1 MRLLDKKITGMLL
14 TAKGRTQKTLITTMQ
29 MVEVSEYFST
39 ESLLP
44 ELKWA
49 ADTSVNSKNA
59 TTVQAIQAELEKVVI
74 ENKVGA
80 PLTLTFAVMG
90 KPSLLKASHSLSTLS
105 YNSSDTCIV
114 GNVLSLVA
122 VCKLL
127 GTKCFLFS
135 SRLSVKEANQKS
147 ELRQRLAMES
157 VEIRILF
164 DDENDLDA
172 NHVVELFKRGQVF
185 DSALSL
191 PHLNDGKNLLPN
203 DDFPLKPSI
212 DQLIEETN
220 MESYG
225 GVSFDA
231 KHVKV
236 SEQYITTQYVLFRLI
251 VGAVAGVGIQ
261 EYSKMS
267 KDITL
272 SNGTRLTSVL
282 SNGYVSKV
290 AAFLKAWLEPLKEAF
305 ANNRSGYHLSP
316 QVWQAL
322 GLTIHRLVSD
332 GATLNDLQAAG
343 KVLGNLDYSKDAK
356 HWDTCSVME
365 LDAKGRIY
373 KNAASSTRLF
383 RVGLCE
389 YFLVVIESIDTH
401 NS

>member
-1 MRLLDKKITGMLL
+1 L
-14 TAKGRTQKTLITTMQ
+14 
-29 MVEVSEYFST
+29 
-39 ESLLP
+39 
-44 ELKWA
+44 
-49 ADTSVNSKNA
+49 
-59 TTVQAIQAELEKVVI
+59 
-74 ENKVGA
+74 
-80 PLTLTFAVMG
+80 
-90 KPSLLKASHSLSTLS
+90 
-105 YNSSDTCIV
+105 
-114 GNVLSLVA
+114 
-122 VCKLL
+122 
-127 GTKCFLFS
+127 
-135 SRLSVKEANQKS
+135 
-147 ELRQRLAMES
+147 
-157 VEIRILF
+157 IRILF

-332 GATLNDLQAAG
+332 GATLNDLRAAG